1 MSVNVKAV
9 LMDEAAVKRALTRI
23 SHEILEKNRGAQ
35 DVVII
40 GIRRRG
46 AELARRIAENI
57 KNIEGVAVP
66 YADIDISFYRDDLTA
81 VGKSPLVEK
90 ASLDFSVVS
99 KNVVLVDDVLYT
111 GRTARAAIEA
121 VFSLG
126 RPKSIQLAILID
138 RGHRELPIPADYVGK
153 SVPTS
158 HNEQVSVSIPPFEE
172 ETAVMLLDR

>member
-1 MSVNVKAV
+1 MGVKAV
-9 LMDEAAVKRALTRI
+9 LMDEAAVKRALMRI

-35 DVVII
+35 DVVVI

-57 KNIEGVAVP
+57 RSIEGVLVP
-66 YADIDISFYRDDLTA
+66 CGDVDISFYRDDLTA
-81 VGKSPLVEK
+81 VGESPLVKK

-121 VFSLG
+121 VFSMG

-138 RGHRELPIPADYVGK
+138 RGHRELPIRADYVGK

-172 ETAVMLLDR
+172 ETAVMLLNR

>member
-1 MSVNVKAV
+1 MSVKAV

-35 DVVII
+35 NVVII

-57 KNIEGVAVP
+57 KNIEGVCVP
-66 YADIDISFYRDDLTA
+66 CADIDISLYRDDITTQSG
-81 VGKSPLVEK
+81 VPLVKKE
-90 ASLDFSVVS
+90 SLDFSVVS

-138 RGHRELPIPADYVGK
+138 RGHRELPIRADYVGK

-158 HNEQVSVSIPPFEE
+158 HTEQVSVNIPPFEE

>member
-57 KNIEGVAVP
+57 KNIEGVSVP
-66 YADIDISFYRDDLTA
+66 CADIDISLYRDDITA
-81 VGKSPLVEK
+81 QSGVPLVKK

-126 RPKSIQLAILID
+126 RPRSIQLAILID
-138 RGHRELPIPADYVGK
+138 RGHRELPIRADYVGK

>member
-57 KNIEGVAVP
+57 KNIEGEAVP

-138 RGHRELPIPADYVGK
+138 RGHRELPIRADYVGK